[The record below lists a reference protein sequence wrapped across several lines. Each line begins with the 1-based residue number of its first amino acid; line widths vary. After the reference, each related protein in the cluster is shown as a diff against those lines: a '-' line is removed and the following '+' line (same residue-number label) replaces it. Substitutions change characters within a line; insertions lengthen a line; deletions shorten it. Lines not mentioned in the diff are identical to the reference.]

1 MQAYDHLRRRLIYVF
16 VLKVTTQFGCP
27 PAAPV

>member
-1 MQAYDHLRRRLIYVF
+1 MQAYGHLRQRLIYVF
-16 VLKVTTQFGCP
+16 VHKATTQFGCP